1 MLYKLGLLFLD
12 SDCDFL
18 AVEDL
23 KVGHDA
29 VYDNFN
35 VGTIFEHNSFAFAL
49 NDDCGVLALDQS
61 PSIVWLHFFFSREL
75 HDLFAVILKVPGIV
89 FQLLFRLLLHLFL
102 LSGCCRSH
110 RLFRNFQ
117 RLICIGILFVSIF
130 LYMFEC
136 SLR

>member
-1 MLYKLGLLFLD
+1 MLYKLGLLFLN
-12 SDCDFL
+12 SDGDFL

-35 VGTIFEHNSFAFAL
+35 VGAIFKHDSFAFAL

-61 PSIVWLHFFFSREL
+61 PSIVRLHLFFSREF
-75 HDLFAVILKVPGIV
+75 HDLFAVILKVPGVV

-102 LSGCCRSH
+102 LSRCCRGN
-110 RLFRNFQ
+110 RFFRNFQ

-130 LYMFEC
+130 LNVLES